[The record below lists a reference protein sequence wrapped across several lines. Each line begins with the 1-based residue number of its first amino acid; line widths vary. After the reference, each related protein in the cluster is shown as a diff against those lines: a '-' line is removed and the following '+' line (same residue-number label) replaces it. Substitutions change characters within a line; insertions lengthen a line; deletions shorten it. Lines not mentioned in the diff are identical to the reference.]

1 MPFIYRIYCNGSA
14 WDSDCKGEIVPHF
27 FILID
32 GSTGRLG
39 DDTADVY
46 VWYNHKG
53 EIKEDLLSLL
63 VLASGTLEACYKTL
77 TEFLDST
84 TIDWRHPSYMVSL
97 STDGAS
103 PIIDRKSGLVTL
115 LQCLQL
121 TILDA
126 TNNTDNVN
134 DFD

>member
-1 MPFIYRIYCNGSA
+1 M
-14 WDSDCKGEIVPHF
+14 
-27 FILID
+27 L
-32 GSTGRLG
+32 
-39 DDTADVY
+39 
-46 VWYNHKG
+46 
-53 EIKEDLLSLL
+53 
-63 VLASGTLEACYKTL
+63 KTL